1 MRPSDPPGRPNITG
15 LSPSGGGGQGRPL
28 EEGQLKRL
36 TCISMGGNPLADL
49 AWFAG
54 DDAKIEDVE
63 PTLKGRRRQPAI
75 CLMSYNRRQ
84 HSIEYRVTGKN
95 LPLPLRPT
103 SC

>member
-1 MRPSDPPGRPNITG
+1 MRPADPPGRPNITG
-15 LSPSGGGGQGRPL
+15 LSHHGGQRL

-63 PTLKGRRRQPAI
+63 PTLKGRKAAAA
-75 CLMSYNRRQ
+75 
-84 HSIEYRVTGKN
+84 HN
-95 LPLPLRPT
+95 L
-103 SC
+103 SHVQ